1 MSSLLFFV
9 YPSLLLCL
17 SEFLSVHHLA
27 VLFPLQD
34 ILLLSSSTTLF
45 FFLPY
50 ILDIRFF
57 FFLILTPFL
66 QLHLF
71 FYTLYTPL
79 LSSLLSLL
87 LLLSSSILLGIGRTT
102 HFLLVSQG
110 EILVPDFHGSIPPCL
125 HILYSL
131 HMLPPS
137 PSLSILSLAGVYLWE
152 VYSPLYNIP
161 VSFPI

>member
-9 YPSLLLCL
+9 YPPLLLCL

-27 VLFPLQD
+27 VLFPLWG

-87 LLLSSSILLGIGRTT
+87 LLFSSSMLLSIGHTIC
-102 HFLLVSQG
+102 FLLVSQE
-110 EILVPDFHGSIPPCL
+110 EILVSDFCGSVPLCL
-125 HILYSL
+125 CIFHSL
-131 HMLPPS
+131 HTLPLCYES
-137 PSLSILSLAGVYLWE
+137 PKKETVSHAFKHLIQNLK
-152 VYSPLYNIP
+152 LYNE
-161 VSFPI
+161 VKV